1 MPNCYK
7 IGRIKD
13 NDLKNKYMEAECYRN
28 RTYKGKYNFK
38 DIKTMKDVV
47 YKIDKKCREEKH
59 STTNVVIICSSILG
73 ALLFVCVCFFG
84 WVYRCHIKHLYEK
97 VMTVLYH
104 HELFKKLVLIYS
116 HIELNIK
123 DGLDRSHRPDVH
135 VVLMEIFRLFR
146 QSCVHTVC
154 I

>member
-7 IGRIKD
+7 VGRIKD
-13 NDLKNKYMEAECYRN
+13 NDYKYMEAECYRN
-28 RTYKGKYNFK
+28 RTYKGKYSFEDK

-47 YKIDKKCREEKH
+47 YKIDKKCIEDKH
-59 STTNVVIICSSILG
+59 SIRNVVIICSSILG
-73 ALLFVCVCFFG
+73 ALLFVCLCFFG

-104 HELFKKLVLIYS
+104 HELFKKLVHIYS

-123 DGLDRSHRPDVH
+123 DGLERSLRPDIF
-135 VVLMEIFRLFR
+135 LMEVLK
-146 QSCVHTVC
+146 
-154 I
+154 